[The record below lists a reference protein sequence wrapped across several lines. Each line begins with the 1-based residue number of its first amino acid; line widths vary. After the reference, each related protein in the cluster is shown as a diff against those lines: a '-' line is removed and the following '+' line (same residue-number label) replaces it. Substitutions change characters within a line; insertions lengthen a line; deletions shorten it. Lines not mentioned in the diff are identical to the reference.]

1 MQIESFKQLKRDK
14 KQGYLYNIFQTT
26 VIKGKNIQV
35 YETLVKREEEMR
47 LDKISYRLY
56 QSTQYTEEIMAL
68 NNIID
73 PWSIKEGDVLYFCKL
88 SDFGVLYSR
97 DDDYYKDI
105 EKLVDTG
112 QGKNTKLDPSRTNN
126 LNPALKPKSLTQ
138 INVDKKNHVIKI
150 IDSFD
155 D

>member
-88 SDFGVLYSR
+88 NDFGVLYAR

-105 EKLVDTG
+105 EKLVDSG
-112 QGKNTKLDPSRTNN
+112 QGKNTKLDPSRT
-126 LNPALKPKSLTQ
+126 LNPALRPKSLTQ